1 MTRWVTRRDM
11 LRMSAAASLASLTG
25 FGRQAF
31 AAQSPLY
38 WPGPTA
44 WETREPAEVAMS
56 AEGVADALAYA
67 GAHNSTGVVV
77 LRGGRIIADQY
88 WHGCA
93 HGVGPA
99 RACGCQSEAA

>member
-77 LRGGRIIADQY
+77 LRGESQMDEELAVPER
-88 WHGCA
+88 
-93 HGVGPA
+93 A
-99 RACGCQSEAA
+99 RRNVKFTTPRR